1 MSPRAPRRGW
11 SAPYR
16 PRALLITAIVL
27 TVSMVAVCALGWF
40 SLPLEIRELFNDF
53 QIVTLIFIAGVGVG
67 AVWAMAVSTVRTG
80 PEGLRIRNAFR
91 THTLAWSEIRAIRY
105 RPGEPWAA
113 VTLHRA
119 DTEGVYGRRAMMALQ
134 RVDGDTTM
142 GRVRELARLLRAHT
156 TD

>member
-1 MSPRAPRRGW
+1 MSSPTGRGGW

-16 PRALLITAIVL
+16 PRALIITAIVL
-27 TVSMVAVCALGWF
+27 TLSMVGVCALGWF
-40 SLPLEIRELFNDF
+40 SLPPEIRALFNDF

-80 PEGLRIRNAFR
+80 PDGLRIRNAFR
-91 THTLAWSEIRAIRY
+91 THTVAWAEIRAIRY

-119 DTEGVYGRRAMMALQ
+119 DAEGVYERRSLMALQ
-134 RVDGDTTM
+134 RVDGDRTVT
-142 GRVRELARLLRAHT
+142 RVKDLARLLREHT
-156 TD
+156 TH